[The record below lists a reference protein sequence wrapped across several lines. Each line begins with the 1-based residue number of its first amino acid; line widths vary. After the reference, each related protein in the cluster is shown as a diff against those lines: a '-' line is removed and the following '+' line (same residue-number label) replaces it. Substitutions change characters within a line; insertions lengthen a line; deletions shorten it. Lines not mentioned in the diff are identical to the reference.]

1 MQGLVLT
8 TEQLHHE
15 TATCFRLE
23 YKDGAY
29 PQHGE
34 INIYVMDESEFLTIN
49 FHRFVIFIWLFF
61 ILLKRYQTPLKL
73 NLKILISEYR

>member
-1 MQGLVLT
+1 MQSLVLT
-8 TEQLHHE
+8 TEQQLLHE

-49 FHRFVIFIWLFF
+49 FHRFVMLVYFL
-61 ILLKRYQTPLKL
+61 
-73 NLKILISEYR
+73 